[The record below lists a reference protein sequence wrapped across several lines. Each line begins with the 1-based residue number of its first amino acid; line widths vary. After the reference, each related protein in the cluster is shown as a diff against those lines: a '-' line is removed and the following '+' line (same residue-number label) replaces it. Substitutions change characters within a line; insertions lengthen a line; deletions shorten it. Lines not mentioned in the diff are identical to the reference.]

1 MELPRPDSDPPG
13 QLYLPRPDLVAK
25 YPTYDD
31 VKTLWRVPTLYRS
44 IQQKNVEDRISERYP
59 LILTSGRIVEFEGG
73 GEETRSNPWLA
84 ELVQENYVEINPQ
97 AAADRGIRNRDY
109 VWLRTPTGARLK
121 VRARVIETVGPDTVF
136 VMFHFSGWWQGT
148 DLLPYYPDGAHPI
161 VRGEAINTGWTY
173 GYDAG
178 PTMMQGIEDHELGQ
192 VARAYARTRA
202 MARMKFRAIPSAAS
216 TATACHRLQERGNA
230 CAVGVN
236 RRPW

>member
-1 MELPRPDSDPPG
+1 MKNHGCVPYGNARARALVWNFPDPIPIHREP
-13 QLYLPRPDLVAK
+13 LYSPRPDLVAK

-31 VKTLWRVPTLYRS
+31 VKTFWRVPTLYRS

-73 GEETRSNPWLA
+73 GEETRSNPWLS

-109 VWLRTPTGARLK
+109 VWVRTPTGARLK

-136 VMFHFSGWWQGT
+136 VMYHFSGWWQGA
-148 DLLPYYPDGAHPI
+148 DLLPYYPDGAHPL

-173 GYDAG
+173 GYDRV
-178 PTMMQGIEDHELGQ
+178 TMMQESKTTLCQ
-192 VARAYARTRA
+192 VEKA
-202 MARMKFRAIPSAAS
+202 
-216 TATACHRLQERGNA
+216 
-230 CAVGVN
+230 
-236 RRPW
+236 